1 MRSSDG
7 DAYLVT
13 GAAGFLGSH
22 LTFRMLEQGQSV
34 IALARAAGDRSALE
48 RLEALARVLDWR
60 GDWPPP
66 GLTVVETDLDEPWLG
81 LGPWE
86 ATALLRRSKE
96 VIHAAARVDFA
107 AHRRDEIL
115 HTNAWSLAAWL
126 PLLVRTGTP
135 FNLVSTAYV
144 AGEGT
149 GQALEEPVREARWR
163 NPYEESKILAERWV
177 LDELAPT
184 GVPWRILRPSIL
196 VGDSATGRAASFPT
210 VYVLWEL
217 LDGLRRGLDEKPG
230 DEPLRLRVRCDPQ
243 ASLALVPV
251 DYVVDAIRALIARP
265 RTREQIF
272 HLTPN
277 WAPTLES
284 LGDLMASWFA
294 PLAPEAASPESFEA
308 EPADRRE
315 RLLAR
320 GLRIYEP
327 YLSCRTRFDTRRIR
341 RALTGTGLAPP
352 EIHGR
357 LLKRLVD
364 HARRMGWGRRRS
376 HETLSGGLASGLDEA
391 VSFFDRYLP
400 AWLGDPL
407 LPGVRSL
414 TVTFEVA
421 LTDLSGFV
429 RSVEI
434 RGGRLVRVG
443 EERDDAACRY
453 ELPSDVF
460 RSIAAGKLDPREAFF
475 TRKTEIRGDLEAG
488 LAVATLMIDFFRRYP
503 YQGLEPSAAC
513 VS

>member
-22 LTFRMLEQGQSV
+22 LTFRMLQQRQSV
-34 IALARAAGDRSALE
+34 IALARPQGNRSALE
-48 RLEALARVLDWR
+48 RLEALAGALDWR

-66 GLTVVETDLDEPWLG
+66 DLTVVETDLDEPWLG
-81 LGPWE
+81 LGPRE

-96 VIHAAARVDFA
+96 VVHAAARVDFA
-107 AHRRDEIL
+107 AHRRDETL
-115 HTNAWSLAAWL
+115 RTNAWSLAAWL

-144 AGEGT
+144 AGDGAE
-149 GQALEEPVREARWR
+149 QALEEPVREARWR

-177 LDELAPT
+177 LAELAPT
-184 GVPWRILRPSIL
+184 GVPWRILRPSIV
-196 VGDSATGRAASFPT
+196 VGEAATGRATSFPT
-210 VYVLWEL
+210 LYVLWEL
-217 LDGLRRGLDEKPG
+217 LDGLRRGLDEEPG
-230 DEPLRLRVRCDPQ
+230 DEAVPLRVRCDPQ

-251 DYVVDAIRALIARP
+251 DYVVDAIRALMARP
-265 RTREQIF
+265 KTRDQIF
-272 HLTPN
+272 HLTPG

-320 GLRIYEP
+320 GLQVYEP
-327 YLSCRTRFDTRRIR
+327 YLSCRTRFDNRRIR
-341 RALTGTGLAPP
+341 RALAGTGLAPP

-357 LLKRLVD
+357 LLERLLD
-364 HARRMGWGRRRS
+364 YARRVGWGRRRS
-376 HETLSGGLASGLDEA
+376 GETTSGGLAAGFEKA
-391 VSFFDRYLP
+391 VGFFDRYLP
-400 AWLGDPL
+400 AWMGDPL

-421 LTDLSGFV
+421 LTDLPGFV

-434 RGGRLVRVG
+434 RDGRLVGFG

-453 ELPSDVF
+453 ELPSEVF
-460 RSIAAGKLDPREAFF
+460 RRIAAGKLDPREAFF
-475 TRKTEIRGDLEAG
+475 ARKTEIRGDLEAG

-503 YQGLEPSAAC
+503 YQSLEPSAAC
-513 VS
+513 AF